1 MKILS
6 DKKQILY
13 LIIII
18 ILVSILIIKDYRYKT
33 TVGNY
38 DLKALIMLER
48 ELYFINESIE
58 NNKFSEETLK
68 KEKENMERIAIF
80 ISSSPNI
87 GYMSDYIINIMD
99 YKDKDEFVYKRFNYC
114 KNLHK
119 ELKELHK
126 KFVDGKKNGINTYRY
141 FNSEKNKNNFINL
154 LKGKLE

>member
-6 DKKQILY
+6 NKKHTLY

-18 ILVSILIIKDYRYKT
+18 ILVSIVIIKDYRYKT

-58 NNKFSEETLK
+58 NSKFSEETFK

-80 ISSSPNI
+80 INSSPNI
-87 GYMSDYIINIMD
+87 GYMSDYIINIMA
-99 YKDKDEFVYKRFNYC
+99 YKDKDKFVYKRFNYC

-119 ELKELHK
+119 ELKVLHK
-126 KFVDGKKNGINTYRY
+126 NFVDGKKNGINTYRY
-141 FNSEKNKNNFINL
+141 FNSEKNKIKFINL
-154 LKGKLE
+154 LKGKSE